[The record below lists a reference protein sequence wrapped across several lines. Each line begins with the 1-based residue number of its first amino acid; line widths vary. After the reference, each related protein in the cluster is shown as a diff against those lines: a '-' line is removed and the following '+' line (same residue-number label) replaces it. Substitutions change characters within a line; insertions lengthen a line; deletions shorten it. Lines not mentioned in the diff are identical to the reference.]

1 MVRQKENARNQKG
14 VSPSLK
20 IMLLIQFF
28 LFFKLYLPA
37 LCLFQKFIDKVQNC
51 LRFLFVII
59 WPKYF
64 PDSFYMYWKEQ
75 CWFYQKKKNLS
86 WNDLKHV
93 DRYVFAANAIVAIY
107 SLFEMAASVWEISR
121 NATLFPEICQV
132 WFDFGHDQVY
142 VHVFVSLCPSVRTYT
157 RAYWSEWEGF
167 DGVCVCVVQVFAYLL
182 LSANTAGTELART
195 LKDTCTDNKAFCVQ
209 SDIAIVL
216 GFAGF
221 LFLGIS
227 SLFSGFRVVCFIIN
241 GSRFYV

>member
-1 MVRQKENARNQKG
+1 MG

-20 IMLLIQFF
+20 IMVLIQFF
-28 LFFKLYLPA
+28 FYFSNYIFPLYAFFRNLLIKFKIVWDFYLLSFDPSTSPTIFT
-37 LCLFQKFIDKVQNC
+37 CIEKNSVDFI
-51 LRFLFVII
+51 
-59 WPKYF
+59 
-64 PDSFYMYWKEQ
+64 
-75 CWFYQKKKNLS
+75 KKKKSFLKLFKTCWQIRFRCECDRRHILSIRDGCFRLGNLKKCHALP
-86 WNDLKHV
+86 WNLPSLVRFRPRPGIRTRFRIPLPVRPYVYACVLK
-93 DRYVFAANAIVAIY
+93 
-107 SLFEMAASVWEISR
+107 W
-121 NATLFPEICQV
+121 
-132 WFDFGHDQVY
+132 
-142 VHVFVSLCPSVRTYT
+142 VREF
-157 RAYWSEWEGF
+157 WW
-167 DGVCVCVVQVFAYLL
+167 CVCVVQVFAYLL

>member
-75 CWFYQKKKNLS
+75 CWFYKKKNLS

-167 DGVCVCVVQVFAYLL
+167 DGVCVCLWCRCL
-182 LSANTAGTELART
+182 RT
-195 LKDTCTDNKAFCVQ
+195 CYCQRTP
-209 SDIAIVL
+209 
-216 GFAGF
+216 
-221 LFLGIS
+221 
-227 SLFSGFRVVCFIIN
+227 RVRSWRGHWRTRVRIIKRSVCNLI
-241 GSRFYV
+241 